1 MMEKS
6 YCNGIWNENIYITSK
21 DFHTDIYF
29 PLKSSKKEYIGEHDF
44 ESMKK
49 IIQENHNLSNIIVD
63 SRLTYLI
70 LVCELNIPNYILI
83 YNIQNTEIESFN
95 EFSYKEIFKFTK
107 TLLYSDFKINLINCY
122 LIINFLSENIQWKN
136 SIINSL
142 ISKKNILEILINYLG
157 WSNYHKSFD
166 KPKSYKLIQI
176 IKNRF
181 QNYELLFNNTNE
193 LINSLIYLKNNQI
206 TLEFN

>member
-21 DFHTDIYF
+21 DFSKDIYF
-29 PLKSSKKEYIGEHDF
+29 PLKTSKKEYIGEHDF

-49 IIQENHNLSNIIVD
+49 IIQENHNLFNIIVD

-166 KPKSYKLIQI
+166 KLKSNKLIQI
-176 IKNRF
+176 IKNKF

-193 LINSLIYLKNNQI
+193 LINSLIYLKNSQM
-206 TLEFN
+206 TLDFN

>member
-21 DFHTDIYF
+21 DFSKDIYF
-29 PLKSSKKEYIGEHDF
+29 PLKTSKKEYIGEHDF

-49 IIQENHNLSNIIVD
+49 IIQENHNLFNIIVD

-166 KPKSYKLIQI
+166 KDKSYKLIQI
-176 IKNRF
+176 IKNKF

-193 LINSLIYLKNNQI
+193 LINSLIYLKNSQM

>member
-21 DFHTDIYF
+21 DFSKDIYF
-29 PLKSSKKEYIGEHDF
+29 PLKTSKKEYIGEHDF
-44 ESMKK
+44 DSMKK
-49 IIQENHNLSNIIVD
+49 IIQENHNLFNIIVD

-166 KPKSYKLIQI
+166 KDKSYKLIQI
-176 IKNRF
+176 IKNKF

-193 LINSLIYLKNNQI
+193 LINSLIYLKNSQM

>member
-21 DFHTDIYF
+21 DFHKDIYF

>member
-1 MMEKS
+1 MGKS
-6 YCNGIWNENIYITSK
+6 YCNGIWDKNIYITSK
-21 DFHTDIYF
+21 DLMKDIYF
-29 PLKSSKKEYIGEHDF
+29 PLKDSKKEYIGKHDF

-49 IIQENHNLSNIIVD
+49 IIQENHNLFNVIVD
-63 SRLTYLI
+63 SRLIYLI

-142 ISKKNILEILINYLG
+142 ISKKNILDILINYLG
-157 WSNYHKSFD
+157 WSNYHKYFD
-166 KPKSYKLIQI
+166 KDKSYKLIQI
-176 IKNRF
+176 IKNKF

-193 LINSLIYLKNNQI
+193 LINSLIYLKNSQI
-206 TLEFN
+206 SLEFN

>member
-21 DFHTDIYF
+21 DFSKDIYF
-29 PLKSSKKEYIGEHDF
+29 PLKTSKKEYIGEHDF

-49 IIQENHNLSNIIVD
+49 IIQENHNLFNIIVD

-142 ISKKNILEILINYLG
+142 ISKKNILEILVNYLG

-166 KPKSYKLIQI
+166 KLKSYKLIQI
-176 IKNRF
+176 IKNKF

-193 LINSLIYLKNNQI
+193 LINSLIYLKNSQM
-206 TLEFN
+206 TLDFN